1 MQFKVCCVGKLKD
14 AFYVDGCA
22 EYARRLSRFGKVTI
36 AEVPDEKIPDPVSP
50 AEEDRIQDREAERL
64 LAKLLPSDYVIALCT
79 DGKRMTS
86 EQFAAHLQGLAD
98 SGRGCAAFLI
108 GGSIG
113 LGRQALERA
122 DERLSLSDM
131 TMPHRLCRLFLL
143 EQLFRACK
151 INAGERYH
159 K

>member
-1 MQFKVCCVGKLKD
+1 MLFKICCVGKLKD
-14 AFYVDGCA
+14 SFYISGCD
-22 EYARRLSRFGKVTI
+22 EYIRRLSRFAKVQVL
-36 AEVPDEKIPDPVSP
+36 EVQDEKIPDSASP
-50 AEEDRIQDREAERL
+50 AEEIQIRDKEGAKL
-64 LAKLLPSDYVIALCT
+64 LAKLQLSDYVIALCP

-86 EQFAAHLQGLAD
+86 ERFAGHLQALAD
-98 SGRGCAAFLI
+98 SGRSSIAFVI

-113 LGRQALERA
+113 LSDAILSRSN
-122 DERLSLSDM
+122 ERLSLSDM

-143 EQLFRACK
+143 EQLYRACK

>member
-1 MQFKVCCVGKLKD
+1 MQFKICCVGKLKD
-14 AFYVDGCA
+14 SFYIDGCD
-22 EYARRLSRFGKVTI
+22 EYIRRLSRFGKISVL
-36 AEVPDEKIPDPVSP
+36 EVPDEKIPDSASS
-50 AEEDRIQDREAERL
+50 AEEEQIREREAVHL
-64 LAKLLPSDYVIALCT
+64 LAKILPSDYVIALCSNGT
-79 DGKRMTS
+79 RMTS
-86 EQFAAHLQGLAD
+86 ERFAGHLQNLFD
-98 SGRGCAAFLI
+98 SGHGSIAFLI

-113 LGRQALERA
+113 LGSQALNRA
-122 DERLSLSDM
+122 DECLSLSDM